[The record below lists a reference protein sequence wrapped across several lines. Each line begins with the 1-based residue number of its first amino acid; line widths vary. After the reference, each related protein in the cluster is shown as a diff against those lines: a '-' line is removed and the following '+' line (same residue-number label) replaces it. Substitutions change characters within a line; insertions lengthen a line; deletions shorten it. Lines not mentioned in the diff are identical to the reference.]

1 MKSVCQVCG
10 QTYRGIPL
18 TTVKD
23 AKKVDVC
30 PSCYKILDAEYK
42 KNSCLACTFFHIG
55 SCELFGTDLDEP
67 YLQNQT
73 CEFFT
78 TSTDSSKVGMV
89 KIKKLESTGHFKEAA
104 EECEKLGLHE
114 KADEIR
120 GKIKEAPLTMLNTD
134 ELIERLEQRGQT
146 LTYFC
151 CHCGTPLK
159 VGAQHELK
167 KTCPN
172 CKYDLSAIDMAKLLN
187 QHL

>member
-18 TTVKD
+18 NTVKD
-23 AKKVDVC
+23 AKQVEVC

-42 KNSCLACTFFHIG
+42 KNSCLACAFFHIG

-78 TSTDSSKVGMV
+78 TSADPSTIEMV
-89 KIKKLESTGHFKEAA
+89 KIKKLETTGHFKEAA

-114 KADEIR
+114 KAGEML
-120 GKIKEAPLTMLNTD
+120 GKVKEVPSTPLNAV

-151 CHCGTPLK
+151 CHCGAALK